1 MTDEL
6 FDEAIEIAN
15 EIREE
20 NNKEASRIC
29 EEIIWWVDFDKYKEL
44 WTSVVVWVYVRKW
57 RDVNSMWWN
66 FWLKTSKWRAI
77 DDIHKFLFNTNATY
91 IDWLN
96 SEE

>member
-29 EEIIWWVDFDKYKEL
+29 EEII
-44 WTSVVVWVYVRKW
+44 
-57 RDVNSMWWN
+57 
-66 FWLKTSKWRAI
+66 
-77 DDIHKFLFNTNATY
+77 
-91 IDWLN
+91 
-96 SEE
+96 